1 MARMK
6 VKASPARARTSV
18 PGDVADTMKWVKISF
33 GGSTSRYVVHY
44 HLDNG
49 TGEPLKPICGSKNV
63 NKLTYV
69 QRIGEH
75 VNCKKCI
82 IKKGALRLAAA
93 NAAMAEA
100 RTAQQAK
107 DIEKAAEN
115 VANAKPRSAPPLPVL
130 VAPPAAPALPSLI
143 LAPAPAPVPVQRN
156 GNGFSSSLFQA
167 PAWPARSPV
176 DVDDYDVDDEEDD
189 EDDIES
195 ADEEAPQMTTRTV
208 TPLTAFPTP
217 PTRPVPLVAVPVVPP
232 VAKQPAVAAAE
243 PVVSPQAQPVEDD
256 VIVVRSNTYDVIL
269 THPVTKA
276 RMVIE
281 GVQADSEDEA
291 ELFAL
296 DYVEVETVTKSTR
309 VRAPRK

>member
-1 MARMK
+1 MARLK
-6 VKASPARARTSV
+6 VKASPTRARTSV
-18 PGDVADTMKWVKISF
+18 PGDAADTMKWVKISF

-44 HLDNG
+44 HLGSSPDDV
-49 TGEPLKPICGSKNV
+49 LKPICGSKNV
-63 NKLTYV
+63 GDRKYV

-115 VANAKPRSAPPLPVL
+115 VASAKPRSAPPLPVP
-130 VAPPAAPALPSLI
+130 VIIPPAAPALPPLI
-143 LAPAPAPVPVQRN
+143 FAPAGVPAQRN
-156 GNGFSSSLFQA
+156 GNGFGGPTLFQA
-167 PAWPARSPV
+167 PAWPTQSPV
-176 DVDDYDVDDEEDD
+176 DVDDYDDDEEDD

-195 ADEEAPQMTTRTV
+195 ADEEAPQMTTPTV
-208 TPLTAFPTP
+208 TPLTAFPA
-217 PTRPVPLVAVPVVPP
+217 RPAVPTI
-232 VAKQPAVAAAE
+232 VAPAPAPMA
-243 PVVSPQAQPVEDD
+243 PQAQPVEAPEPEVEDD
-256 VIVVRSNTYDVIL
+256 VIVVRSNTYNVTL
-269 THPVTKA
+269 THPITKA

-296 DYVEVETVTKSTR
+296 DYVEVETVTMTTR